1 MKDLLTEIK
10 HRLVEELGVSD
21 IVTASANE
29 IQRLIIADSRTK
41 PKAKHKN
48 GNFTYDFCKAKVDV
62 YYDLYYLN
70 NEQEIKM
77 LSLRPS
83 RANKT
88 DNGYMLYT
96 TIFYIRSQNKYIAY
110 QGGLQHELEH
120 IYQMI
125 QSGKYLLTPQSSKI
139 YRTAIRLFTI
149 GSPAEKLVGSVIYC
163 NNKFEKDAIA
173 NGLYKLIMDN
183 PNVDPYTTLEKTP
196 HYRNIKKIKFN
207 VIDNDNRQII
217 EPVVKKYFNKSYKW
231 FYSMA
236 NKVVKS
242 YINKI
247 GKILTKAYNDIYKDK
262 TPLDGGFI
270 GGTDIEI

>member
-1 MKDLLTEIK
+1 MDLFEYYYPKISEDNLLESKEDFIS
-10 HRLVEELGVSD
+10 LEE
-21 IVTASANE
+21 
-29 IQRLIIADSRTK
+29 
-41 PKAKHKN
+41 
-48 GNFTYDFCKAKVDV
+48 FC
-62 YYDLYYLN
+62 Y
-70 NEQEIKM
+70 
-77 LSLRPS
+77 
-83 RANKT
+83 
-88 DNGYMLYT
+88 
-96 TIFYIRSQNKYIAY
+96 
-110 QGGLQHELEH
+110 
-120 IYQMI
+120 
-125 QSGKYLLTPQSSKI
+125 
-139 YRTAIRLFTI
+139 
-149 GSPAEKLVGSVIYC
+149 
-163 NNKFEKDAIA
+163 KFEKDAIA

-207 VIDNDNRQII
+207 VIDNDNRQLI